1 MSDKDPNN
9 APSTPGRRSRAVE
22 EDTGGFRMYPVIIGM
37 LVVCMVFAVISESFD
52 DVVYDV
58 DVSDVKDMVGKEIKV
73 AGIVVDQ
80 SLRGDADRLEF
91 IFDIEGEGATVGVEY
106 HRLLPDPFAY
116 GREVI
121 VEGEVLEGNRIYA
134 RNLTVKCPSRYQDG
148 FSEEEVMEQYRTT
161 PPAPEPSASIRPSA
175 IQ

>member
-1 MSDKDPNN
+1 MSEKQ
-9 APSTPGRRSRAVE
+9 E
-22 EDTGGFRMYPVIIGM
+22 EEGMRMYPVVIGL
-37 LVVCMVFAVISESFD
+37 LVVGMVFAVISESFD

-58 DVSDVKDMVGKEIKV
+58 NVSDVKEMVGKEIKV

-91 IFDIEGEGATVGVEY
+91 LFEIEGEGAYVDVEY
-106 HRLLPDPFAY
+106 RRLLPDPFAY

-121 VEGEVLEGNRIYA
+121 VEGEVVEGPRILA

-148 FSEEEVMEQYRTT
+148 YSEEEVLEQYRTT
-161 PPAPEPSASIRPSA
+161 PPTPNAGPSARLGASPA
-175 IQ
+175 P